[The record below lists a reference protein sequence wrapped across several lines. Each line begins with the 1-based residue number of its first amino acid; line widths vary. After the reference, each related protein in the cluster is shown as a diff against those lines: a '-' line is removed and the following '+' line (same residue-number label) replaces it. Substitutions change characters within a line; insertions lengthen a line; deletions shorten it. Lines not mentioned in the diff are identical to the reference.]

1 MKAHSIEQTAA
12 WAKSWNMKGFEHLYP
27 ENREKARQQGIKQYN
42 DRNREK
48 FNKTLTNQNRVSY

>member
-42 DRNREK
+42 ENSREK
-48 FNKTLTNQNRVSY
+48 LHKGLTKLDRS